1 MIIFGWD
8 IRAMSEK
15 KHFSG
20 WDFVIL
26 VFSIFSLALLPI
38 QMLYKGSE
46 DILQIVDSADYV
58 LCSFFFAD
66 FVKQFIQAKGARLA
80 YMKYG
85 WIDLL
90 SSIPI
95 IPGAALG
102 RIFRILRILKV
113 IRQVSKLSDITEGLF
128 RNPTAGAFAVTSVLA
143 VSTIFMSAFLVLE
156 AECNVAGAKIMNAGD
171 ALWWAVTTV
180 TTVGYGDVY
189 PITTAGR
196 YVGVITM
203 FVGIA
208 VAGSLTATMASI
220 LIRKR

>member
-1 MIIFGWD
+1 
-8 IRAMSEK
+8 MSEK
-15 KHFSG
+15 RHFSG

-26 VFSIFSLALLPI
+26 IFSIFSLALLPI
-38 QMLYKGSE
+38 QMLYRGQE
-46 DILQIVDSADYV
+46 DVLQIVDSADHV

-66 FVKQFIQAKGARLA
+66 FLKQLIQAKGARLA

-95 IPGAALG
+95 QGAQFG
-102 RIFRILRILKV
+102 RVFRILRILKV
-113 IRQVSKLSDITEGLF
+113 IRQVSKLSDITEGIF
-128 RNPTAGAFAVTSVLA
+128 RNPTAGAFAVTLVLA
-143 VSTIFMSAFLVLE
+143 VTTVFMSAFLVLE
-156 AECNVAGAKIMNAGD
+156 AEANVVGAKIINAGD

-189 PITTAGR
+189 PVTTAGR
-196 YVGVITM
+196 FVGVVTM

>member
-1 MIIFGWD
+1 
-8 IRAMSEK
+8 MSEK
-15 KHFSG
+15 KHFNG

-26 VFSIFSLALLPI
+26 VFSIFSLAILPI

-46 DILQIVDSADYV
+46 DVLKIIDSADIV

-66 FVKQFIQAKGARLA
+66 FLKQLFQAKGARFA

-85 WIDLL
+85 WVDLL

-95 IPGAALG
+95 IPGAQIG
-102 RIFRILRILKV
+102 RVFRILRLLKV
-113 IRQVSKLSDITEGLF
+113 MRQVSKLSDLTEGLF

-143 VSTIFMSAFLVLE
+143 VSTVFMSAFLVLE
-156 AECNVAGAKIMNAGD
+156 AEYNVPEAKIRTAGD

-196 YVGVITM
+196 YVGVVTM
-203 FVGIA
+203 LVGIA
-208 VAGSLTATMASI
+208 VAGSLTAAMASL

>member
-1 MIIFGWD
+1 
-8 IRAMSEK
+8 MSEK
-15 KHFSG
+15 ARFNG

-26 VFSIFSLALLPI
+26 IFSIFSLAILPI
-38 QMLYKGSE
+38 QMFYKGSE
-46 DILQIVDSADYV
+46 DVLLIIDSADIV

-66 FVKQFIQAKGARLA
+66 FLKQLFQAKGARLA

-90 SSIPI
+90 SSIPS
-95 IPGAALG
+95 IPVLQIG
-102 RIFRILRILKV
+102 RIFRILRLLKV
-113 IRQVSKLSDITEGLF
+113 MRQVSKLSDLTEGLF

-143 VSTIFMSAFLVLE
+143 VSTVFMSAFLVLE
-156 AECNVAGAKIMNAGD
+156 AEYNVPEAKIRTAGD

-189 PITTAGR
+189 PITAAGR
-196 YVGVITM
+196 YVGVVTM
-203 FVGIA
+203 LVGIS
-208 VAGSLTATMASI
+208 VAGSLTAAMASL

>member
-1 MIIFGWD
+1 
-8 IRAMSEK
+8 MSEK
-15 KHFSG
+15 KYFSV

-26 VFSIFSLALLPI
+26 IFSIFSLALLPI
-38 QMLYKGSE
+38 QMLFKGSE
-46 DILQIVDSADYV
+46 DIQLIVDSADYV

-80 YMKYG
+80 YMKFG

-102 RIFRILRILKV
+102 RVFRILRILKV

-128 RNPTAGAFAVTSVLA
+128 RNPTAGAFAVTLVLA

-156 AECNVAGAKIMNAGD
+156 AECNVAGARIKNAGD

-189 PITTAGR
+189 PVTTSGR

-208 VAGSLTATMASI
+208 VAGSLTASMASL
-220 LIRKR
+220 LIRKK

>member
-1 MIIFGWD
+1 MT
-8 IRAMSEK
+8 EK

-26 VFSIFSLALLPI
+26 IFSIFSLALLPI

-66 FVKQFIQAKGARLA
+66 FVRQFIKAKGARLA

-156 AECNVAGAKIMNAGD
+156 AECNVVGAKIKNAGD

-208 VAGSLTATMASI
+208 VAGSLTATMASV
-220 LIRKR
+220 LIRRK

>member
-1 MIIFGWD
+1 
-8 IRAMSEK
+8 MSEK
-15 KHFSG
+15 ARFNG

-26 VFSIFSLALLPI
+26 IFSIFSLAILPI
-38 QMLYKGSE
+38 QMFYKGSE
-46 DILQIVDSADYV
+46 DVLLIIDSADIV

-66 FVKQFIQAKGARLA
+66 FLKQLFQAKGARLA

-90 SSIPI
+90 SSIPS
-95 IPGAALG
+95 IPILQIG
-102 RIFRILRILKV
+102 RIFRILRLLKV
-113 IRQVSKLSDITEGLF
+113 MRQVSKLSDLTEGLF

-143 VSTIFMSAFLVLE
+143 VSTVFMSAFLVLE
-156 AECNVAGAKIMNAGD
+156 AEYNVPEAKIRTAGD

-189 PITTAGR
+189 PITAAGR
-196 YVGVITM
+196 YVGVVTM
-203 FVGIA
+203 LVGIA
-208 VAGSLTATMASI
+208 VAGSLTAAMASL

>member
-1 MIIFGWD
+1 
-8 IRAMSEK
+8 MSEK
-15 KHFSG
+15 ARFNG

-26 VFSIFSLALLPI
+26 IFSIFSLAILPI
-38 QMLYKGSE
+38 QMFYKRSE
-46 DILQIVDSADYV
+46 DVLLIIDSADIV

-66 FVKQFIQAKGARLA
+66 FLKQLFQAKGARLA

-90 SSIPI
+90 SSIPS
-95 IPGAALG
+95 IPVLQIG
-102 RIFRILRILKV
+102 RIFRILRLLKV
-113 IRQVSKLSDITEGLF
+113 MRQVSKLSDLTEGLF

-143 VSTIFMSAFLVLE
+143 VSTVFMSAFLVLE
-156 AECNVAGAKIMNAGD
+156 AEYNVPEAKIRTAGD

-189 PITTAGR
+189 PITAAGR
-196 YVGVITM
+196 YVGVVTM
-203 FVGIA
+203 LVGIA
-208 VAGSLTATMASI
+208 VAGSLTAAMASL

>member
-1 MIIFGWD
+1 
-8 IRAMSEK
+8 MSEK
-15 KHFSG
+15 KDFNG

-26 VFSIFSLALLPI
+26 VFSVFSLAILPF
-38 QMLYKGSE
+38 QMFYKGSE
-46 DILQIVDSADYV
+46 DVLIIIDSADIV

-66 FVKQFIQAKGARLA
+66 FLKQLFQAKGARLA

-90 SSIPI
+90 SSIPS
-95 IPGAALG
+95 IPVLQIG
-102 RIFRILRILKV
+102 RIFRILRLLKV
-113 IRQVSKLSDITEGLF
+113 MRQVSKLSDLTEGLF

-143 VSTIFMSAFLVLE
+143 VSTVFMSAFLVHE
-156 AECNVAGAKIMNAGD
+156 AEYNVPEAKIRTAGD

-196 YVGVITM
+196 YVGVVTM
-203 FVGIA
+203 LVGIA
-208 VAGSLTATMASI
+208 VAGSLTAAMASL

>member
-1 MIIFGWD
+1 
-8 IRAMSEK
+8 MSEK

-26 VFSIFSLALLPI
+26 IFSIFSLALLPI
-38 QMLYKGSE
+38 QMFYKGSE

-58 LCSFFFAD
+58 FCSFFFAD
-66 FVKQFIQAKGARLA
+66 FARQFIQAKGARLG

-102 RIFRILRILKV
+102 RVFRILKV

-143 VSTIFMSAFLVLE
+143 VSTVFMSAFLVLE
-156 AECNVAGAKIMNAGD
+156 AECNVTGAKIKNAGD

-208 VAGSLTATMASI
+208 VAGSLTATMASV

>member
-1 MIIFGWD
+1 
-8 IRAMSEK
+8 MSEK
-15 KHFSG
+15 KSFSV

-26 VFSIFSLALLPI
+26 IFSIFSLALLPI

-46 DILQIVDSADYV
+46 DIQQIVDSADHL
-58 LCSFFFAD
+58 LCLFFFAD
-66 FVKQFIQAKGARLA
+66 FLKQFIQAKGARLA

-102 RIFRILRILKV
+102 RVFRILRILKV
-113 IRQVSKLSDITEGLF
+113 LRQVSKLSDITEGLF
-128 RNPTAGAFAVTSVLA
+128 RNPTAGAFAVTLVVA

-156 AECNVAGAKIMNAGD
+156 AESNVVGARIKNAGD

-196 YVGVITM
+196 YVGVVTM
-203 FVGIA
+203 FVGIS
-208 VAGSLTATMASI
+208 VAGSLTASMASL

>member
-1 MIIFGWD
+1 
-8 IRAMSEK
+8 MSEK
-15 KHFSG
+15 KYFSV

-26 VFSIFSLALLPI
+26 IFSIFSLALLPI

-46 DILQIVDSADYV
+46 DIQQIVDSADHL
-58 LCSFFFAD
+58 LCLFFFAD
-66 FVKQFIQAKGARLA
+66 FLKQFIQAKGARLA

-102 RIFRILRILKV
+102 RVFRILRILKV
-113 IRQVSKLSDITEGLF
+113 LRQVSKLSDITEGLF
-128 RNPTAGAFAVTSVLA
+128 RNPTAGAFAVTLVVA

-156 AECNVAGAKIMNAGD
+156 AESNVVGARIKNAGD

-203 FVGIA
+203 FVGIS
-208 VAGSLTATMASI
+208 VAGSLTASMASL

>member
-1 MIIFGWD
+1 MF
-8 IRAMSEK
+8 
-15 KHFSG
+15 
-20 WDFVIL
+20 
-26 VFSIFSLALLPI
+26 
-38 QMLYKGSE
+38 YKGSE

-58 LCSFFFAD
+58 FCSFFFAD
-66 FVKQFIQAKGARLA
+66 FARQFIQAKGARLG

-102 RIFRILRILKV
+102 RVFRIFRILKV

-143 VSTIFMSAFLVLE
+143 VSTVFMSAFLVLE
-156 AECNVAGAKIMNAGD
+156 AECNVAGAKIKNAGD

-208 VAGSLTATMASI
+208 VAGSLTATMASV

>member
-1 MIIFGWD
+1 
-8 IRAMSEK
+8 MSEK
-15 KHFSG
+15 ARFNG

-26 VFSIFSLALLPI
+26 IFSIFSLAILPI
-38 QMLYKGSE
+38 QMFYKGSE
-46 DILQIVDSADYV
+46 DVLLIIDSADIV

-66 FVKQFIQAKGARLA
+66 FLKQLFQAKGARLA

-90 SSIPI
+90 SSIPS
-95 IPGAALG
+95 IPILQIG
-102 RIFRILRILKV
+102 RIFRILRLLKV
-113 IRQVSKLSDITEGLF
+113 MRQVSKLSDLTEGLF

-156 AECNVAGAKIMNAGD
+156 AEYNVPEAKIRTAGD

-196 YVGVITM
+196 YVGVVTM
-203 FVGIA
+203 LVGIA
-208 VAGSLTATMASI
+208 VAGSLTAAMASL

>member
-1 MIIFGWD
+1 
-8 IRAMSEK
+8 MSEK

-26 VFSIFSLALLPI
+26 IFSIFSLAILPI
-38 QMLYKGSE
+38 QMFYRGQE
-46 DILQIVDSADYV
+46 DVLQIVDWADNV

-66 FVKQFIQAKGARLA
+66 FVKQFIRAKGARLA

-95 IPGAALG
+95 QGLQFG
-102 RIFRILRILKV
+102 RVFRILRILKV
-113 IRQVSKLSDITEGLF
+113 IRQVSKLSDITEGIF
-128 RNPTAGAFAVTSVLA
+128 RNPTAGAFSVTSVLA
-143 VSTIFMSAFLVLE
+143 VSTIFMSAFLVHE
-156 AECNVAGAKIMNAGD
+156 AESNVAGAKIKNAGD

-189 PITTAGR
+189 PVTTAGR
-196 YVGVITM
+196 YVGVVTM

>member
-1 MIIFGWD
+1 
-8 IRAMSEK
+8 MSEK
-15 KHFSG
+15 KSFSV

-26 VFSIFSLALLPI
+26 IFSIFSLALLPI

-46 DILQIVDSADYV
+46 DIQQIVDSADHL
-58 LCSFFFAD
+58 LCLFFFTD
-66 FVKQFIQAKGARLA
+66 FLKQFIQAKGARLA

-102 RIFRILRILKV
+102 RVFRILRILKV
-113 IRQVSKLSDITEGLF
+113 LRQVSKLSDITEGLF
-128 RNPTAGAFAVTSVLA
+128 RNPTAGAFAVTLVVA

-156 AECNVAGAKIMNAGD
+156 AESNVVGARIKNAGD

-203 FVGIA
+203 FVGIS
-208 VAGSLTATMASI
+208 VAGSLTASMASL

>member
-1 MIIFGWD
+1 
-8 IRAMSEK
+8 MSEK
-15 KHFSG
+15 KYFSV

-26 VFSIFSLALLPI
+26 IFSIFSLALLPI
-38 QMLYKGSE
+38 QMLFKGSE
-46 DILQIVDSADYV
+46 DIQLIVDSADYV

-66 FVKQFIQAKGARLA
+66 FVKQFIQARGARLA

-85 WIDLL
+85 WIDFL

-156 AECNVAGAKIMNAGD
+156 AECNLPGAKIKSAGD

-196 YVGVITM
+196 FVGVITM

-208 VAGSLTATMASI
+208 VAGSLTATMASV

>member
-1 MIIFGWD
+1 
-8 IRAMSEK
+8 MSEK
-15 KHFSG
+15 RFLNG
-20 WDFVIL
+20 WDFMIL
-26 VFSIFSLALLPI
+26 FFSVFALALIPI
-38 QMLYKGSE
+38 QMLYRKNTE
-46 DILQIVDSADYV
+46 ILEILTAADYV
-58 LCSFFFAD
+58 LCSFFFVD
-66 FVKQFIQAKGARLA
+66 FLIQLNQAKGARLQ
-80 YMKYG
+80 YLKVG

-90 SSIPI
+90 SSIPT
-95 IPGAALG
+95 IPGAQLG
-102 RIFRILRILKV
+102 RVVRVLRILKV
-113 IRQVSKLSDITEGLF
+113 FRQVSKVSDITEGLF

-156 AECNVAGAKIMNAGD
+156 AECNVAGAKIQHAGD

-196 YVGVITM
+196 CVGVITM

>member
-1 MIIFGWD
+1 MT
-8 IRAMSEK
+8 EK
-15 KHFSG
+15 KQFSV

-26 VFSIFSLALLPI
+26 IFSIFSLALLPI

-46 DILQIVDSADYV
+46 DIQQIVDSADHL
-58 LCSFFFAD
+58 LCLFFFAD
-66 FVKQFIQAKGARLA
+66 FLKQLIQAKGARLA

-102 RIFRILRILKV
+102 RVFRILRILKV
-113 IRQVSKLSDITEGLF
+113 LRQVSKLSDITEGLF
-128 RNPTAGAFAVTSVLA
+128 RNPTAGAFAVTLVVA

-156 AECNVAGAKIMNAGD
+156 AESNVVGARIKNAGD

-196 YVGVITM
+196 YVGVLTM
-203 FVGIA
+203 FVGIS
-208 VAGSLTATMASI
+208 VAGSLTAAMASL

>member
-1 MIIFGWD
+1 MIFGWD

>member
-1 MIIFGWD
+1 
-8 IRAMSEK
+8 MSEK

-26 VFSIFSLALLPI
+26 IFSIFSLALLPI
-38 QMLYKGSE
+38 QMFYKSSE

-58 LCSFFFAD
+58 FCSFFFAD
-66 FVKQFIQAKGARLA
+66 FARQFIQAKGARLG

-102 RIFRILRILKV
+102 RVFRIFRILKV

-143 VSTIFMSAFLVLE
+143 VSTVFMSAFLVLE
-156 AECNVAGAKIMNAGD
+156 AECNVAGAKIKNAGD

-208 VAGSLTATMASI
+208 VAGSLTATMASV

>member
-1 MIIFGWD
+1 
-8 IRAMSEK
+8 
-15 KHFSG
+15 
-20 WDFVIL
+20 
-26 VFSIFSLALLPI
+26 
-38 QMLYKGSE
+38 MLYKGSE
-46 DILQIVDSADYV
+46 DIQQIVDSADHL
-58 LCSFFFAD
+58 LCLFFFAD
-66 FVKQFIQAKGARLA
+66 FLKQFIQAKGARLA

-102 RIFRILRILKV
+102 RVFRILRILKV
-113 IRQVSKLSDITEGLF
+113 LRQVSKLSDITEGLF
-128 RNPTAGAFAVTSVLA
+128 RNPTAGAFAVTLVVA

-156 AECNVAGAKIMNAGD
+156 AECNVAGARIKNAGD

-203 FVGIA
+203 FVGIS
-208 VAGSLTATMASI
+208 VAGSLTASMASL

>member
-1 MIIFGWD
+1 
-8 IRAMSEK
+8 MSEK

-26 VFSIFSLALLPI
+26 IFSIFSLAILPI
-38 QMLYKGSE
+38 QMFYRGQE
-46 DILQIVDSADYV
+46 DVLQIVDWADNV

-66 FVKQFIQAKGARLA
+66 FVKQFIRAKGARLA

-95 IPGAALG
+95 QGLQFG
-102 RIFRILRILKV
+102 RVFRILRILKV
-113 IRQVSKLSDITEGLF
+113 IRQVSKLSDITEGIF
-128 RNPTAGAFAVTSVLA
+128 RNPTAGAFSVTSVLA
-143 VSTIFMSAFLVLE
+143 VSTIFMSAFLVHE
-156 AECNVAGAKIMNAGD
+156 AESNVAGAKIKNAGD

-189 PITTAGR
+189 PVTKAGR
-196 YVGVITM
+196 YVGVVTM
-203 FVGIA
+203 FVSIA
-208 VAGSLTATMASI
+208 EAGSLTATMASI

>member
-1 MIIFGWD
+1 MIFEWD

-15 KHFSG
+15 KQFSG

-26 VFSIFSLALLPI
+26 IFSIFSLALLPI